1 MTTSEVLA
9 VATAIIVAL
18 FVGALAMSLV
28 ALTRTLRVLRH
39 TVEDLRDQM
48 LPLAT
53 DLRDAA
59 RAAGDE
65 VERVDRLVTSAERLE
80 GAVDSASRLAYRTLA
95 SPVVKAMALGT
106 GVSRAAHRLRDGD
119 SDGEREQQVVVKS
132 DRRRRARRAS

>member
-119 SDGEREQQVVVKS
+119 SDG
-132 DRRRRARRAS
+132 